1 MRQINLLKGG
11 QVIIKRTIEE
21 VESGGAMDVVA
32 LELNCFVDVVD
43 EMLGKIT
50 TNEVLNNIFK
60 GFCVGK

>member
-1 MRQINLLKGG
+1 
-11 QVIIKRTIEE
+11 
-21 VESGGAMDVVA
+21 MDVVA